1 MRKLLNI
8 ALAATVIAGAGL
20 ASAAPAAAEDWRDR
34 GGWHEGWR
42 GDRDHDRDRWRDRDD
57 ARFWRDGYWRGGG
70 YYYGYG
76 RDCGARWQWSWYY
89 HRYVRV
95 TRCY

>member
-8 ALAATVIAGAGL
+8 ALAAALLGGAAL
-20 ASAAPAAAEDWRDR
+20 ATAAPAAAADWRGHD
-34 GGWHEGWR
+34 GWHERGGR
-42 GDRDHDRDRWRDRDD
+42 GDRDDHWRDRD
-57 ARFWRDGYWRGGG
+57 RDWRGGG
-70 YYYGYG
+70 YGGYGYGYGYG
-76 RDCGARWQWSWYY
+76 RDCATRWQWSSYW